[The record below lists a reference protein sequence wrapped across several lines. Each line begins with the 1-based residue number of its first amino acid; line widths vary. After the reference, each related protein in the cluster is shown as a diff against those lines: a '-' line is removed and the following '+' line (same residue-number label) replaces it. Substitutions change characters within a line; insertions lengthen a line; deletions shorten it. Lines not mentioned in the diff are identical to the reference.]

1 MSWTQEPKKKKR
13 IYRKN
18 EEAKRSIELCF
29 VFFYLRPE
37 PLYLDSGN
45 TNMPV
50 DDDDNRSGYDITE
63 CTTTALLCGQNAG
76 PADRSMVR
84 TRPENAAEPVHDHHG
99 SFPT

>member
-1 MSWTQEPKKKKR
+1 MSWTQEPKKKKG
-13 IYRKN
+13 YTEKTKKQK
-18 EEAKRSIELCF
+18 EASSC
-29 VFFYLRPE
+29 VSSFFIFDLN
-37 PLYLDSGN
+37 LYLDSGN